1 MNSLLVVNSS
11 GRITRSVTRK
21 LTERFVAGWKL
32 GIPNGEIIMRDVGLN
47 PPPPVDESWIG
58 AAFADNSSLMPIG
71 PLALSEALI
80 EELIRADAVVLGAP
94 MYNFGMPA
102 QLKAYFDQIV
112 RVGRTFSFDAEASEP
127 YRPLLTSK
135 PVVVIVSVGDG
146 SLLPGGALAHLNFL
160 EPHLRTILAFIG
172 LTDVTLVRAG
182 YDEYGDDRAKRSLT
196 AAEAAIDQVLDDVV
210 RSLRS
215 VMAPQPASCRSLEPA
230 LTS

>member
-1 MNSLLVVNSS
+1 
-11 GRITRSVTRK
+11 
-21 LTERFVAGWKL
+21 
-32 GIPNGEIIMRDVGLN
+32 
-47 PPPPVDESWIG
+47 
-58 AAFADNSSLMPIG
+58 ADSSSLMPIG

-80 EELIRADAVVLGAP
+80 EELIRADTVVLGAP

-102 QLKAYFDQIV
+102 QLKAYFVQIV
-112 RVGRTFSFDAEASEP
+112 RVGRTFGFDPGASEP

-135 PVVVIVSVGDG
+135 PVVVVVSVGDG

-210 RSLRS
+210 RSSRS
-215 VMAPQPASCRSLEPA
+215 VVARQLASCRSLEPA
-230 LTS
+230 LMS